1 MFLARRGAAPA
12 LLLTAA
18 LLAGCA
24 SAGAPGTDETLAP
37 TPSAPSVTAEPAPNT
52 EPEAPAALTDED
64 IARITD
70 AVARDPHALLPYL
83 ATEVHVL
90 IAATEAAGMLAPAEA
105 VDALSY
111 VARSP
116 ESWSFDLHWTAV
128 ARFAESSYGEF
139 FPDGVIV
146 GLSTEGPVVA
156 LSGADGLIDTI
167 FMAAGPELL
176 DG

>member
-24 SAGAPGTDETLAP
+24 SAGAPGTDEAPAP
-37 TPSAPSVTAEPAPNT
+37 TP
-52 EPEAPAALTDED
+52 
-64 IARITD
+64 
-70 AVARDPHALLPYL
+70 
-83 ATEVHVL
+83 
-90 IAATEAAGMLAPAEA
+90 GAPAEA

>member
-1 MFLARRGAAPA
+1 MFLVRRGAAPA

-24 SAGAPGTDETLAP
+24 SADAPGTDEAPAP
-37 TPSAPSVTAEPAPNT
+37 TPGAPAVTAEPAPSA

-70 AVARDPHALLPYL
+70 AVARDPQALLPYL

-105 VDALSY
+105 V
-111 VARSP
+111 
-116 ESWSFDLHWTAV
+116 
-128 ARFAESSYGEF
+128 
-139 FPDGVIV
+139 
-146 GLSTEGPVVA
+146 VV
-156 LSGADGLIDTI
+156 LSGTDGLIDTI